1 MNWLLRMGLLISK
14 ILQLKVLFRQSMI
27 SIKPLIKCQS
37 PIFEI
42 ATHPN
47 NLCLLDDLKIIL
59 YIVGAIAW
67 LLYKNYQKATEQ
79 SKQRDFSKPFE
90 DEVIE
95 PEKKPIP
102 IPVPPVVKS
111 ARPNPR
117 PVRTKPA
124 QSPRKPLR
132 AAREQ
137 QPVNELLVEGG
148 AVKPS
153 ESVRFDDPGSSEIS
167 WNNPIAEE
175 IRGADFRKA
184 FILSEVLQ
192 RPYN

>member
-1 MNWLLRMGLLISK
+1 
-14 ILQLKVLFRQSMI
+14 MI
-27 SIKPLIKCQS
+27 FIKPHINFQS

-42 ATHPN
+42 ATQPH
-47 NLCLLDDLKIIL
+47 NLYFLDDLKIIL

-67 LLYKNYQKATEQ
+67 LLFKNYQKVTEQ

-90 DEVIE
+90 DEVVE
-95 PEKKPIP
+95 PVKKPL
-102 IPVPPVVKS
+102 PVPPPPVVRS
-111 ARPNPR
+111 ARPITR
-117 PVRTKPA
+117 PVRTKPIQNTRKSLRSA
-124 QSPRKPLR
+124 QG
-132 AAREQ
+132 Q

-148 AVKPS
+148 VVKPS
-153 ESVRFDDPGSSEIS
+153 ESVRFDDPEASDIS
-167 WNNPIAEE
+167 WNNPIVEE